1 MSSAAGAL
9 LAHISPGFLG
19 GQIARGAAVVY
30 SQIVCDVAWSHP
42 HTCGM
47 LL

>member
-9 LAHISPGFLG
+9 LAHISPGFLR
-19 GQIARGAAVVY
+19 GQIAHGAAVY
-30 SQIVCDVAWSHP
+30 SQIICDVAWPHP
-42 HTCGM
+42 HTRGM